1 MRHPV
6 LVQVPYVERVPNA
19 ALAPAVR
26 RLWWLRMPSPQQYE
40 RIVPQPAIHLIVNLA
55 ADPYRVL
62 ARGTQPVGD
71 TFPGA
76 FISGVQVDY
85 LLNENPGHLHHVGA
99 ELEPWAAGAFG
110 IDATVIGARVVDALP
125 LLPAL
130 AALRP
135 EAAPLDPERALD
147 RFEGALLASIH
158 AGWRP
163 DRRVV
168 GAVERLRAEPNGR
181 IAELASDAGLAPKSF
196 SALFRRVCGVT
207 PKRFAE
213 VMRHQAFLAALPPE
227 GELPPWS
234 TLIADH
240 GYFDQAHF
248 IHEFRRFT
256 GMRPS
261 EYVDHRRRFGHGSP
275 SFLPLDEQLAAVT
288 AIGDISPS
296 ASD

>member
-1 MRHPV
+1 
-6 LVQVPYVERVPNA
+6 
-19 ALAPAVR
+19 
-26 RLWWLRMPSPQQYE
+26 MPSPQRYE

-55 ADPYRVL
+55 GQPYRVL

-76 FISGVQVDY
+76 FLSGVQVDY
-85 LLNENPGHLHHVGA
+85 LLNENPPDLHHVGA

-110 IDATVIGARVVDALP
+110 FDAAAIGARVVEAFP

-130 AALRP
+130 AALNP
-135 EAAPLDPERALD
+135 TDAARLDPEQALD
-147 RFEGALLASIH
+147 RFEGALLASIRE
-158 AGWRP
+158 GWRA
-163 DRRVV
+163 DGRVV
-168 GAVERLRAEPNGR
+168 GAVERLRADPNSR
-181 IAELASDAGLAPKSF
+181 IADLAADAGLTPKSF

-213 VMRHQAFLAALPPE
+213 VMRHQAFLAALPAE

-248 IHEFRRFT
+248 IREFRRFT
-256 GMRPS
+256 GMSPT

-275 SFLPLDEQLAAVT
+275 SFLPLDEELIAGA
-288 AIGDISPS
+288 
-296 ASD
+296 